1 MSLFIT
7 SDFHFGHKKIL
18 ETERFARFKTIEDHD
33 EFIVKFF
40 EDICRK
46 MKQEDA
52 FWFLGDFG
60 RPSEEHIKRLKRAA
74 SETYGKCLAILGNH
88 DKEEEQELMEQIFD
102 HVYDVPQFINKRLV
116 LSHLPYLQMNP
127 SCINCHGHLHGMSLD
142 FPGAINASIHV
153 AGYKPITSQ
162 LIESRQGKLPKWN
175 MRFLYEYFAPYYKL
189 EQKRPELIADNNK
202 LVDVSASR
210 VLQRLKQQEE
220 QGKIEESAKQNFE

>member
-60 RPSEEHIKRLKRAA
+60 RPSEEHVKRLKRAA

-88 DKEEEQELMEQIFD
+88 DKEEEQELMDQIFD
-102 HVYDVPQFINKRLV
+102 HVYDVPQFVNRRLI
-116 LSHLPYLQMNP
+116 LSHEPFPQMAPVLNV
-127 SCINCHGHLHGMSLD
+127 SGHLHGSTLD
-142 FPGAINASIHV
+142 LTNYLCASIHV
-153 AGYKPITSQ
+153 ANYQSITSQ
-162 LIESRQGKLPKWN
+162 RIQSQLGKMDKWN
-175 MRFLYEYFAPYYKL
+175 MKFLYEPWADKYKFT
-189 EQKRPELIADNNK
+189 QKKPEVIMDANK
-202 LVDVSASR
+202 RIDLAASR
-210 VLQRLKQQEE
+210 ALQRLKQQEE
-220 QGKIEESAKQNFE
+220 QGKIEESTK

>member
-46 MKQEDA
+46 MKREDA

-60 RPSEEHIKRLKRAA
+60 RPSDEHIKRLKRAA

-102 HVYDVPQFINKRLV
+102 HVYDVPQFVNRRLV
-116 LSHLPYLQMNP
+116 LSHEPFPQMVPVLNV
-127 SCINCHGHLHGMSLD
+127 SGHLHGSTLD
-142 FPGAINASIHV
+142 LTNYLCASIHV
-153 AGYKPITSQ
+153 ANYQPITSQ
-162 LIESRQGKLPKWN
+162 RIQSQLGKMDKWN
-175 MRFLYEYFAPYYKL
+175 MKFLYEPWADKYKFT
-189 EQKRPELIADNNK
+189 QKKPEVIMDANK
-202 LVDVSASR
+202 RIDLAASR
-210 VLQRLKQQEE
+210 ALQRLKQQEE
-220 QGKIEESAKQNFE
+220 QGKIEENTKQNFE

>member
-46 MKQEDA
+46 MKQEDT

-60 RPSEEHIKRLKRAA
+60 RPSEEHIKRMKRAA

-88 DKEEEQELMEQIFD
+88 DKEEEQELMDQIFD
-102 HVYDVPQFINKRLV
+102 HVYDVPQFVNRRLV
-116 LSHLPYLQMNP
+116 LSHEPFPQMAPVLNV
-127 SCINCHGHLHGMSLD
+127 SGHLHGSTLD
-142 FPGAINASIHV
+142 LTNYLCASIHV
-153 AGYKPITSQ
+153 ANYQPITSQ
-162 LIESRQGKLPKWN
+162 RIQSQLGKMDKWN
-175 MRFLYEYFAPYYKL
+175 MKFLYEPWADKYKFT
-189 EQKRPELIADNNK
+189 QKKPEVIMDANK
-202 LVDVSASR
+202 RIDLAASR
-210 VLQRLKQQEE
+210 ALQRLKQQEE
-220 QGKIEESAKQNFE
+220 QGKIEESTK

>member
-60 RPSEEHIKRLKRAA
+60 RPFEEHVTRLKRAA
-74 SETYGKCLAILGNH
+74 SETYGKCFAILGNH
-88 DKEEEQELMEQIFD
+88 DKEEEQELMD
-102 HVYDVPQFINKRLV
+102 
-116 LSHLPYLQMNP
+116 
-127 SCINCHGHLHGMSLD
+127 
-142 FPGAINASIHV
+142 
-153 AGYKPITSQ
+153 
-162 LIESRQGKLPKWN
+162 
-175 MRFLYEYFAPYYKL
+175 
-189 EQKRPELIADNNK
+189 
-202 LVDVSASR
+202 
-210 VLQRLKQQEE
+210 
-220 QGKIEESAKQNFE
+220 

>member
-60 RPSEEHIKRLKRAA
+60 RPSEEHIKRMKRAA

-88 DKEEEQELMEQIFD
+88 DKEEEQELMDQIFD
-102 HVYDVPQFINKRLV
+102 HVYDVPQFINRRLV
-116 LSHLPYLQMNP
+116 LSHEPFPQMAPVLNT
-127 SCINCHGHLHGMSLD
+127 SGHLHGSTLD
-142 FPGAINASIHV
+142 LTNYLCASIHV
-153 AGYKPITSQ
+153 ANYQPITSQ
-162 LIESRQGKLPKWN
+162 RIQSQLGKMDKWN
-175 MRFLYEYFAPYYKL
+175 MKFLYEPWADKYKFT
-189 EQKRPELIADNNK
+189 QKKPEVIMDANK
-202 LVDVSASR
+202 RIDLAASR
-210 VLQRLKQQEE
+210 ALQRLKQQEE
-220 QGKIEESAKQNFE
+220 QGKIAEKPE

>member
-46 MKQEDA
+46 MKQEDT

-60 RPSEEHIKRLKRAA
+60 RPSEEHAKRLKRAA

-88 DKEEEQELMEQIFD
+88 DKEEEQELMDQIFD
-102 HVYDVPQFINKRLV
+102 HVYDVPQFVNRRLV
-116 LSHLPYLQMNP
+116 LSHEPFPQMAPVLNV
-127 SCINCHGHLHGMSLD
+127 SGHLHGSTLD
-142 FPGAINASIHV
+142 LTNYLCASIHV
-153 AGYKPITSQ
+153 ANYQPITSQ
-162 LIESRQGKLPKWN
+162 RIQSQLGKMDKWN
-175 MRFLYEYFAPYYKL
+175 MKFLYEPWADKYKFT
-189 EQKRPELIADNNK
+189 QKKPEVIMDANK
-202 LVDVSASR
+202 RIDLAASR
-210 VLQRLKQQEE
+210 ALQRLKQQEE
-220 QGKIEESAKQNFE
+220 QGKIEESTKQNFE

>member
-46 MKQEDA
+46 MKQEDT

-60 RPSEEHIKRLKRAA
+60 RPSEEHVKRMKRAA

-88 DKEEEQELMEQIFD
+88 DKEEEQELMDQIFD
-102 HVYDVPQFINKRLV
+102 HVYDVPQFVNRRLV
-116 LSHLPYLQMNP
+116 LSHEPFPQMAPVLNV
-127 SCINCHGHLHGMSLD
+127 SGHLHGSTLD
-142 FPGAINASIHV
+142 LTNYLCASIHV
-153 AGYKPITSQ
+153 ANYQPITSQ
-162 LIESRQGKLPKWN
+162 RIQSQLGKMDKWN
-175 MRFLYEYFAPYYKL
+175 MKFLYEPWADKYKFT
-189 EQKRPELIADNNK
+189 QKKPEVIMDANK
-202 LVDVSASR
+202 RIDLAASR
-210 VLQRLKQQEE
+210 ALQRLKQQEE
-220 QGKIEESAKQNFE
+220 QGKIEEKPE

>member
-46 MKQEDA
+46 MKQEDT

-60 RPSEEHIKRLKRAA
+60 RPSEEHIKRMKRAA

-88 DKEEEQELMEQIFD
+88 DKEEEQELMDQIFD
-102 HVYDVPQFINKRLV
+102 HVYDVPQFINRRLV
-116 LSHLPYLQMNP
+116 LSHEPFPQMAPVLNV
-127 SCINCHGHLHGMSLD
+127 SGHLHGSTLD
-142 FPGAINASIHV
+142 LTNYLCASIHV
-153 AGYKPITSQ
+153 ANYQPITSQ
-162 LIESRQGKLPKWN
+162 RIQSQLGKMDKWN
-175 MRFLYEYFAPYYKL
+175 MKFLYEPWADKYKFT
-189 EQKRPELIADNNK
+189 QKKPEVIMDANK
-202 LVDVSASR
+202 RIDLAASR

-220 QGKIEESAKQNFE
+220 QGKIEESTKQNFE